1 MPTTDCD
8 CYHELINMKEMFK
21 KKCFGKSNTGLYK
34 HLILGGLTYGL
45 WRLPTCTTSAFIYL
59 KQCSRLNFYK
69 CAALNHPL
77 DHFLKSSIF
86 FSDHA

>member
-34 HLILGGLTYGL
+34 HLILGGARGIWVFGAYNT
-45 WRLPTCTTSAFIYL
+45 
-59 KQCSRLNFYK
+59 
-69 CAALNHPL
+69 
-77 DHFLKSSIF
+77 
-86 FSDHA
+86 